1 MMRSHLKSIVCIA
14 SLIACPIVALARDRS
29 DEPTVIGETQ
39 SASASLPTQPIPFSY
54 EVNPDGSLKVQP
66 AAMITYVKQQTEI
79 KLAAAAEVRRST
91 VLVVEAREQVEANT
105 EEIKLANV
113 QREIDVQNLK
123 EVYASLERMY
133 QDWQITKENLLR
145 TEQNLAATRG
155 ELMTT
160 RQHLGAT
167 QGQLQG
173 AMGSLNQANQMMDK
187 MRARAWIPAPISTV
201 LNLISPI

>member
-1 MMRSHLKSIVCIA
+1 MMRSHLKSIVLMT
-14 SLIACPIVALARDRS
+14 LIAACPMLAFARDRS
-29 DEPTVIGETQ
+29 EPTVIA
-39 SASASLPTQPIPFSY
+39 SPSPSASLPSQPIPFSY
-54 EVNPDGSLKVQP
+54 QVNPDGSLKVDP
-66 AAMITYVKQQTEI
+66 AVMTAYVRQQTEI
-79 KLAAAAEVRRST
+79 KLAAAADVKNAKD
-91 VLVVEAREQVEANT
+91 LVVVAREQIEANT
-105 EEIKLANV
+105 QEIQLANV
-113 QREIDVQNLK
+113 QRELDVQKLK
-123 EVYASLERMY
+123 EVYAALQQMY
-133 QDWQITKENLLR
+133 ADYQVTRDNLLR

-201 LNLISPI
+201 LNLINPI